1 MNKIREALEQTVS
14 DRTWTPDPTVIAEV
28 DAFIWIEFGLDHLAL
43 PESLKDL
50 IARLAIRV
58 SEES

>member
-1 MNKIREALEQTVS
+1 MKAIRETLEQTIS
-14 DRTWTPDPTVIAEV
+14 DRTWTPESAVIAEV

-43 PESLKDL
+43 PEGVKDL